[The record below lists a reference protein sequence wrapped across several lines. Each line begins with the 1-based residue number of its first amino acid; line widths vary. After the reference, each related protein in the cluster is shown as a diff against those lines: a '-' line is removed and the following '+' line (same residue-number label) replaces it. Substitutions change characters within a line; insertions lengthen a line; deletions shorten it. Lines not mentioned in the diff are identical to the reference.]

1 MPDRQKKLRDL
12 VASISKAFSD
22 LCDSAALAGIKDKQ
36 ETSNA
41 KKAMLV
47 INSLDD
53 LVTQTCGYMIDQ
65 EVQLPTIL
73 KSVYKSERKERD
85 GILTKVNSSLG
96 KNAKNADVLLVLLT
110 RWMPDARTTKS
121 FTKTLVEIHECNYA
135 GLQTQFE
142 VHHEGFVHQFQV
154 RAGI

>member
-1 MPDRQKKLRDL
+1 M
-12 VASISKAFSD
+12 ASISKAFSD